1 MDTTQSAAA
10 THGVTL
16 ETREAPVESV
26 SRMVL
31 KRFLRDKLAVSA
43 FIVLLLFV
51 LIAVSAPL
59 LSDHVTRHD
68 PNLLDLSIR
77 FEPPNSDYW
86 LGTDDIGR
94 DVATRLIYG
103 ARVSLSIGL
112 IAGLVAVAFGSLL
125 GALAG
130 YFGGFVDDAISALID
145 TVLALPTIFLLI
157 LLSTFVRPS
166 PLTIA
171 LIIGMVSWM
180 GVARLVRGGVLAVK
194 ERDFITASEVAGAS
208 NARIIWRHILPNV
221 ASTII
226 VVAYI
231 DIANAILA
239 ESALSF
245 LGLGVQPPDA
255 SWGNM
260 LQDSLSYLF
269 REPFL
274 IFPPGLLIFVTVL
287 CLYVLGDGLRDA
299 LDPQVKE

>member
-1 MDTTQSAAA
+1 MSTTNAAISQPMSRQERTAVPA
-10 THGVTL
+10 TVWQ
-16 ETREAPVESV
+16 
-26 SRMVL
+26 MVL
-31 KRFLRDKLAVSA
+31 KRFLRDKLAVVS
-43 FIVLLLFV
+43 LLILLIFV
-51 LIAVSAPL
+51 LIALFAPAI
-59 LSDHVTRHD
+59 STHITEHD
-68 PNLLDLSIR
+68 PNALDLTAR
-77 FEPPNSDYW
+77 FEPPGSTYW

-94 DVATRLIYG
+94 DVATRLMFG

-112 IAGLVAVAFGSLL
+112 VAGLVAVAFGSVL

-130 YFGGFVDDAISALID
+130 FFGGFIDDAISALID

-157 LLSTFVRPS
+157 VLSTFVRPS

-180 GVARLVRGGVLAVK
+180 GLARLVRGGVLAVK
-194 ERDFITASEVAGAS
+194 ERDFITASRVAGAKD
-208 NARIIWRHILPNV
+208 ARLIVLHILPNV
-221 ASTII
+221 VSTII

-260 LQDSLSYLF
+260 LQNSLSYLF
-269 REPFL
+269 REPLL

-287 CLYVLGDGLRDA
+287 CLYALGDGLRDA
-299 LDPQVKE
+299 FDPRLKE